1 MNHSKYEAV
10 IFDFFGTLVP
20 SYTVNAYQQNLS
32 AMAEELSIPSDF
44 FIEKWLGTF
53 RERAIGKIPDV
64 HSNIDTICNEF
75 GVSPRTEQVE
85 TAIEIRLGYAKENI
99 RPKKGAINILAQI
112 KSLGVKLGLI
122 TDCAFELPELW
133 DKTEFAPCFDVAL
146 FSCMEGIKKPDPAI
160 YKKASVLL
168 EVVPE
173 KCLYVGDG
181 GSNELTGARNVGMT
195 PVLIFDKSEQG
206 NPDTHRIDG
215 EKWHGT
221 VVYSFREVI
230 GLLRNDE

>member
-1 MNHSKYEAV
+1 MNHSNYEAV

-20 SYTVNAYQQNLS
+20 SYTVNAYEQILS
-32 AMAEELSIPSDF
+32 AMAEELGIPSDF

-64 HSNIDTICNEF
+64 RSNIDTICSEF
-75 GVSPRTEQVE
+75 GVSPRAEQYEAALEV
-85 TAIEIRLGYAKENI
+85 RLGYAKENI

-112 KSLGVKLGLI
+112 KRLGFKLGLI
-122 TDCAFELPELW
+122 TDCASELPELW
-133 DKTEFAPCFDVAL
+133 DKTEFAPYFDVTL
-146 FSCMEGIKKPDPAI
+146 FSCLEGIKKPDPEI
-160 YKKASVLL
+160 YKKASALL

-173 KCLYVGDG
+173 RCLYVGDG
-181 GSNELTGARNVGMT
+181 GSHELSGAKNVGMT

-206 NPDTHRIDG
+206 NPDTHRVDG

-221 VVYSFREVI
+221 VIYSFSDI
-230 GLLRNDE
+230 LGLINRA